1 MNEYLYNSL
10 SDDKASNHT
19 NEKLKSYLCAEF
31 PKIFKRDDFRDDL
44 FKLFVDEISL
54 MKADELDSCYG
65 NLYAFYVSLEQI
77 VGLKHYEQTF
87 ESIYNIMN
95 EYELSFDETIERIEQ
110 AQKENEPQK
119 QSISAK
125 ILERI
130 RRLLQKWDS

>member
-1 MNEYLYNSL
+1 MKEYLYNSL
-10 SDDKASNHT
+10 SNDKASNHT

-44 FKLFVDEISL
+44 FKLFQNEISL

-65 NLYAFYVSLEQI
+65 NLYAFYVSLEQT
-77 VGLKHYEQTF
+77 VGLKHFEQTF
-87 ESIYNIMN
+87 ETIYQIMN
-95 EYELSFDETIERIEQ
+95 EFDESFDETVSRINGT
-110 AQKENEPQK
+110 QKENEPQE

-130 RRLLQKWDS
+130 RRLLQK

>member
-10 SDDKASNHT
+10 SNDKASNHT
-19 NEKLKSYLCAEF
+19 DEKLKSYLCAEF

-44 FKLFVDEISL
+44 FQLFQNEISL

-130 RRLLQKWDS
+130 RRLLQK

>member
-1 MNEYLYNSL
+1 MSN
-10 SDDKASNHT
+10 DKASNHT
-19 NEKLKSYLCAEF
+19 DEKLKSYLCAEF

-44 FKLFVDEISL
+44 FQLFQNEISL

-130 RRLLQKWDS
+130 RRLLQK

>member
-10 SDDKASNHT
+10 SSDKASNHT

-31 PKIFKRDDFRDDL
+31 PKIFKKDDFRDDL
-44 FKLFVDEISL
+44 FQLFVDEIAL

-130 RRLLQKWDS
+130 RRLLQK

>member
-10 SDDKASNHT
+10 SNDKASNHT
-19 NEKLKSYLCAEF
+19 DEKLKSYLCAEF

-44 FKLFVDEISL
+44 FQLFQNEISL

-110 AQKENEPQK
+110 AQKENEPQE
-119 QSISAK
+119 QSIVDK
-125 ILERI
+125 IIAWFR
-130 RRLLQKWDS
+130 

>member
-1 MNEYLYNSL
+1 MNEYLYNSF

-65 NLYAFYVSLEQI
+65 NLYAFYVSLEQT
-77 VGLKHYEQTF
+77 VGLKHFEQTF
-87 ESIYNIMN
+87 ETIYQIMN
-95 EYELSFDETIERIEQ
+95 EFDESFDETVARLQGSNE
-110 AQKENEPQK
+110 KNEPQE

-130 RRLLQKWDS
+130 RRLLQK

>member
-10 SDDKASNHT
+10 SNDKASNHT

-65 NLYAFYVSLEQI
+65 NLYAFYVSLEQT
-77 VGLKHYEQTF
+77 VGLKHFEQTF
-87 ESIYNIMN
+87 ETIYQLMN
-95 EYELSFDETIERIEQ
+95 EFDESFDETVSRINGT
-110 AQKENEPQK
+110 QKENEPQE
-119 QSISAK
+119 QSLSDK
-125 ILERI
+125 ILAKI
-130 RRLLQKWDS
+130 RRLLQK

>member
-1 MNEYLYNSL
+1 MNEYLYNSF
-10 SDDKASNHT
+10 SSEKASNHT
-19 NEKLKSYLCAEF
+19 DEKLKSYLCAEF
-31 PKIFKRDDFRDDL
+31 PKIFNRDDFREDL
-44 FKLFVDEISL
+44 FKLFQNEISL
-54 MKADELDSCYG
+54 MKFDELDSCYG

-130 RRLLQKWDS
+130 RRLLQK

>member
-1 MNEYLYNSL
+1 MNEYLYNSF
-10 SDDKASNHT
+10 SSDKASNHT
-19 NEKLKSYLCAEF
+19 DEKLKSYLCAEF

-44 FKLFVDEISL
+44 FQLFQNEISL

-130 RRLLQKWDS
+130 RRLLQK

>member
-10 SDDKASNHT
+10 SNDKASNHT
-19 NEKLKSYLCAEF
+19 DEKLKSYLCAEF

-44 FKLFVDEISL
+44 FQLFQNEISL

>member
-1 MNEYLYNSL
+1 MNEYFYNSL
-10 SDDKASNHT
+10 SSDKASNHT

-44 FKLFVDEISL
+44 FQLFQNEISL

>member
-10 SDDKASNHT
+10 SNDKASNHT
-19 NEKLKSYLCAEF
+19 DEKLKSYLCAEF

-44 FKLFVDEISL
+44 FQLFQNEISL

-110 AQKENEPQK
+110 AQKENEPQE
-119 QSISAK
+119 QSLCDK
-125 ILERI
+125 ILAKI
-130 RRLLQKWDS
+130 RRLLQKWSS

>member
-10 SDDKASNHT
+10 SSDKASSHT
-19 NEKLKSYLCAEF
+19 NEKLKSYLCSEF

-44 FKLFVDEISL
+44 FQLFVDEIAL

>member
-19 NEKLKSYLCAEF
+19 DDKLKSYLCAEF
-31 PKIFKRDDFRDDL
+31 PTIFKRDDFRDDL
-44 FKLFVDEISL
+44 FKLFQNEISL
-54 MKADELDSCYG
+54 MKADELDSSYG

-77 VGLKHYEQTF
+77 VGLKHFEQTF
-87 ESIYNIMN
+87 ETIYQIMN
-95 EYELSFDETIERIEQ
+95 EFDESFDETVARLQGSNE
-110 AQKENEPQK
+110 KNEPQE

-130 RRLLQKWDS
+130 RRLLQK